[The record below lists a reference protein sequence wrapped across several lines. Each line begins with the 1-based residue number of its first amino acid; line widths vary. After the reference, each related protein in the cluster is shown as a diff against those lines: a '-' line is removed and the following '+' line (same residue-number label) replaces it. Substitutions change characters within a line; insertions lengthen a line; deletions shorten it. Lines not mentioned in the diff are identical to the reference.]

1 MKPGASKRRRGG
13 APRGAP
19 NRVLESRAASHAAS
33 HAVSPRTRGSSTQ
46 SRLAPGAVDARQ
58 RRAPCVTDTRSDIE
72 PTGSD

>member
-19 NRVLESRAASHAAS
+19 NRVLESHAAS

-72 PTGSD
+72 PTRSD